1 TTATENGNRK
11 AVWSIRRA
19 KGQQVLYY
27 RAVVYRTQAKEPPVE
42 LPASAA
48 QAPALTGPR
57 LEAVKSLLSET
68 HAKSAD
74 VESMAAELLKRLSK
88 PQADPNVA
96 VLLNGQDTALKR
108 AEVAVQVLGQ
118 AGVAA
123 RVVNGLRL
131 QEQGRNAV
139 SVHWLE
145 IYYKDKWR
153 AFDPATGT
161 PGVPDDYLAWWRGAM
176 PMVEAQG
183 AARLQINLSV
193 NRNLEAAINNAYV
206 RARVASPRLLE
217 YSLFSLPVHTQLV
230 YRVLLMIPIGALIL
244 VVLRNVVGIKTFGT
258 FMPILIA
265 LAFRD
270 TQLLWGMVLFSVLV
284 ALGLTVRFYLEH
296 LKLLLVPRL
305 ASVLTMVILMMA
317 LVSVVSHKLGL
328 ERGLSVSLFPMVILT
343 MTIERMSIVWEERGP
358 GMALQEAFG
367 SLLVAAVTYA
377 VINTAFIEHLV
388 FVFPELLLVVL
399 AIILLLGRYTGYR
412 LLELRRFKALARGA
426 S

>member
-1 TTATENGNRK
+1 
-11 AVWSIRRA
+11 
-19 KGQQVLYY
+19 
-27 RAVVYRTQAKEPPVE
+27 
-42 LPASAA
+42 
-48 QAPALTGPR
+48 
-57 LEAVKSLLSET
+57 
-68 HAKSAD
+68 
-74 VESMAAELLKRLSK
+74 
-88 PQADPNVA
+88 
-96 VLLNGQDTALKR
+96 
-108 AEVAVQVLGQ
+108 
-118 AGVAA
+118 
-123 RVVNGLRL
+123 
-131 QEQGRNAV
+131 
-139 SVHWLE
+139 
-145 IYYKDKWR
+145 
-153 AFDPATGT
+153 
-161 PGVPDDYLAWWRGAM
+161 M

-305 ASVLTMVILMMA
+305 ASVLTVVILMMA

-358 GMALQEAFG
+358 GVALQEAFG

-399 AIILLLGRYTGYR
+399 ALILLLGRYTGYR
-412 LLELRRFKALARGA
+412 LLELRRFKVLAGGA